1 MFQSSKPVKEKLT
14 KFLIAYRNTPHST
27 TGESLAQ
34 LLLGRLLRIPLD
46 LVKPKLNQK
55 MVNQQHQ
62 PGIKAVNEK
71 GRQRRQLEV
80 GDTVMS

>member
-1 MFQSSKPVKEKLT
+1 MKEKLT
-14 KFLIAYRNTPHST
+14 KFLIAYSNTPHST